1 MQNIFRYW
9 AIRSGG
15 YLNPGFK
22 TPPVFMKL
30 DSGISLKVN
39 LLGYTYQSGERQ
51 INVDLDQRW
60 SQFRVR

>member
-30 DSGISLKVN
+30 DSGISWKVN